1 MDLTSSVRVSRSTT
15 NENTS
20 RSHVI
25 IPISTFLLG
34 RYVFIEASSP
44 RRLGEK
50 ARLVGV
56 KFTPSQTPK
65 CLQFWY
71 HMSGASIGE
80 LNVYAKSGPGNK
92 TETLVWKL
100 KGSQGNKWNFGGV
113 SVSKGNAY
121 RVGDD

>member
-1 MDLTSSVRVSRSTT
+1 
-15 NENTS
+15 
-20 RSHVI
+20 
-25 IPISTFLLG
+25 
-34 RYVFIEASSP
+34 
-44 RRLGEK
+44 
-50 ARLVGV
+50 
-56 KFTPSQTPK
+56 
-65 CLQFWY
+65 
-71 HMSGASIGE
+71 MSGASIGE